1 MNKEIN
7 NMLDAIEQ
15 HKPLTS
21 HNVKVIPEPYGSRLF
36 LFNKLFAIV
45 DTDKQELSIDPPKL
59 TKTVMKYVQSL
70 LYYFG
75 LDIYIYADKEEHL
88 FLKDSKVIST
98 DYLLV
103 NYGEFKYEE
112 I

>member
-1 MNKEIN
+1 MNKKID

-15 HKPLTS
+15 HKPFTS
-21 HNVKVIPEPYGSRLF
+21 HNVKVIPEPYGSRIF

-45 DTDKQELSIDPPKL
+45 DTDKQELFIDPSKL

-75 LDIYIYADKEEHL
+75 LDIYIYANKEKHL
-88 FLKDSKVIST
+88 FLKDNEIIST
-98 DYLLV
+98 DFLLV
-103 NYGEFKYEE
+103 DYGEFKYEK